1 MFRLLLL
8 VFGGALGTLAR
19 YGLNGVISEHQ
30 PKHYPWAVVF
40 PLGTLLVNVTGCF
53 AIGVIAAVSGPATGR
68 AWLKPEW
75 RDFLMI
81 GFCGGYTTFSSYG
94 LQTLNLARDG
104 EWLAVT
110 LNIVGSNMLG
120 LFAVYLGWVCGRA
133 LQAKFHGGAL

>member
-8 VFGGALGTLAR
+8 IIGGALGTLAR
-19 YGLNGVISEHQ
+19 YGLNGLISTHQ
-30 PKHYPWAVVF
+30 SKHYPLVAVF
-40 PLGTLLVNVTGCF
+40 PLGTLVINVTGCL
-53 AIGVIAAVSGPATGR
+53 AIGFIAAISGPATGR
-68 AWLKPEW
+68 AWLKSEW

-81 GFCGGYTTFSSYG
+81 GICGGYTTFSSYG

-110 LNIVGSNMLG
+110 FNIVGSNVLG

-133 LQAKFHGGAL
+133 LQAKFHGGAV